1 MKKNVKKLNKKLKAI
16 LCLCLALLFSFSA
29 LLFAG
34 CDKDIGDIGG
44 GSGGGGGESQRTFF
58 ENYVSGIAAVYA
70 NSESGGYSGLLN
82 ENTDEMLKEIVSGLL
97 KNYGSG
103 ANNDKYKYSTYAPFY
118 DSIRMLVTND
128 NGTATANLN
137 DHWNWSFD
145 FATSNNTNQL
155 NHIKPKDNIN
165 PKEQYNDWILRIT
178 GKNPSSKSYEKLD
191 LSTYT
196 FPEYMGDILQI
207 VLYQTMLGY
216 SELYRLEIT
225 FESVSTFTF
234 KNGNKTTT
242 IENGKVYTVKLKNTN
257 TILFQSITYED
268 DGDYATDI
276 VKDYKPKSET
286 AADLKSYPYT
296 YINEYLYG
304 EGGTPSKP
312 TGGLAKEYLE
322 KSRYVG
328 LTKQNADKL
337 IDYILT
343 EIIGTDL
350 VLYDYNTYKNQQV
363 NFRNYVSTIA
373 YLVYS
378 QTYDGSDEDW
388 VYSFP
393 SGNST
398 KITYTFNQRQ
408 REKAQTPANAEDPSS
423 ALLIGERG
431 SFSAKPATYVK
442 YFPGESFFGDPD
454 ATDQFAGKP
463 YAEYQSIVIVPA
475 ISAETTKDGG
485 IKLEA
490 GFVFNFMSRNK
501 NLRII
506 PKVRYC
512 VYNEETGTQFFYEFD
527 ADEINFSGAQSFVNA
542 AGQTCYEDDFD
553 FGVDISKLDPSLV
566 KTQVDSTGYKET
578 TYTVGFFK
586 NKELLDSVVNETRL
600 TEQAGVQDFYKVV
613 ESKNGHGG
621 TTVLNEKHINSSFF
635 EIVFDIVKS
644 ESDPENTDYNFSLV
658 LSNSLLYP
666 GIY

>member
-29 LLFAG
+29 FLFAG

-44 GSGGGGGESQRTFF
+44 GSGGGSGGENQRTFF

-70 NSESGGYSGLLN
+70 NSESGGDSGLAPSQN
-82 ENTDEMLKEIVSGLL
+82 QTNKMLRIISDGLL
-97 KNYGSG
+97 SNYGSG
-103 ANNDKYKYSTYAPFY
+103 ANSDKYKYSTDDPFYDDPFY

-128 NGTATANLN
+128 NGYAKEQTNLPN
-137 DHWNWSFD
+137 RWSWY
-145 FATSNNTNQL
+145 L
-155 NHIKPKDNIN
+155 NPNLQGNKNIT
-165 PKEQYNDWILRIT
+165 PKENETFSVWKDRIT
-178 GKNPSSKSYEKLD
+178 NKSGNERPNDCFNENYN
-191 LSTYT
+191 
-196 FPEYMGDILQI
+196 FDIFTDAFQI
-207 VLYQTMLGY
+207 VLYEIMLGY
-216 SELYRLEIT
+216 EP
-225 FESVSTFTF
+225 
-234 KNGNKTTT
+234 TT
-242 IENGKVYTVKLKNTN
+242 L
-257 TILFQSITYED
+257 SID
-268 DGDYATDI
+268 SGSKI
-276 VKDYKPKSET
+276 S
-286 AADLKSYPYT
+286 LKSNKGLIQEFNTPYYYVTIKSCKNNPSLIGLYLHKEQGNVSSNLTIGDENHTWYLEEYT
-296 YINEYLYG
+296 YDNPYIDEEIGLYK
-304 EGGTPSKP
+304 ESLKQ
-312 TGGLAKEYLE
+312 EYLE

-350 VLYDYNTYKNQQV
+350 VLLDYNQYRNQLV
-363 NFRNYVSTIA
+363 NFRNYVETIA

-388 VYSFP
+388 VYTFP

-398 KITYTFNQRQ
+398 KITYTFNQEQ
-408 REKAQTPANAEDPSS
+408 RGNAKTKG
-423 ALLIGERG
+423 LLNESELG
-431 SFSAKPATYVK
+431 SFMAKPATYVK

-600 TEQAGVQDFYKVV
+600 TDQADVQDFYKVV

-621 TTVLNEKHINSSFF
+621 TTVLNEKHIKSSFF

-644 ESDPENTDYNFSLV
+644 ETDPENTDYNFSLV

>member
-16 LCLCLALLFSFSA
+16 LCLCLAFLFSFSA
-29 LLFAG
+29 FLFAG

-44 GSGGGGGESQRTFF
+44 GSGSGGGENQRTFF

-70 NSESGGYSGLLN
+70 NSESGGDSGLAPSQN
-82 ENTDEMLKEIVSGLL
+82 QTNKMLLDIQYGLL
-97 KNYGSG
+97 ANYGSG
-103 ANNDKYKYSTYAPFY
+103 KDIDTYRYSAKAPFY
-118 DSIRMLVTND
+118 DSIRMLVTAPDGNID
-128 NGTATANLN
+128 YTPAEVNKGR
-137 DHWNWSFD
+137 HWNWNFQ
-145 FATSNNTNQL
+145 SNMLSYNIL
-155 NHIKPKDNIN
+155 NHLMPTNDESYSDWRDRLLTSPDNDEKIN
-165 PKEQYNDWILRIT
+165 
-178 GKNPSSKSYEKLD
+178 SSKYI
-191 LSTYT
+191 
-196 FPEYMGDILQI
+196 FPEYYSDMLQI
-207 VLYQTMLGY
+207 ALYEIMLGY
-216 SELYRLEIT
+216 SPTTLLVKKEDKDNVENQYGDIIRKAQIFQVEINYSSCNEIKKIILYKSILNSNTLIVTEEI
-225 FESVSTFTF
+225 
-234 KNGNKTTT
+234 N
-242 IENGKVYTVKLKNTN
+242 Y
-257 TILFQSITYED
+257 
-268 DGDYATDI
+268 
-276 VKDYKPKSET
+276 KSELENYVT
-286 AADLKSYPYT
+286 LHNYLDQLQQ
-296 YINEYLYG
+296 EYL
-304 EGGTPSKP
+304 S
-312 TGGLAKEYLE
+312 

-343 EIIGTDL
+343 EIIGQDL
-350 VLYDYNTYKNQQV
+350 VLRDYNQYRNELV
-363 NFRNYVSTIA
+363 NFRNYVETIA

-408 REKAQTPANAEDPSS
+408 
-423 ALLIGERG
+423 RG

-527 ADEINFSGAQSFVNA
+527 ADEINFNGAESFVNA

-586 NKELLDSVVNETRL
+586 NKELLDSVVDETRL
-600 TEQAGVQDFYKVV
+600 TEQEGVQNFYKVV

-621 TTVLNEKHINSSFF
+621 TTVLNEKHIKSSFF

-644 ESDPENTDYNFSLV
+644 ETDPENTDYNFSLV

>member
-29 LLFAG
+29 FLFAG

-44 GSGGGGGESQRTFF
+44 GSGGGGGGENQRTFF

-70 NSESGGYSGLLN
+70 NSENGGSSGLES
-82 ENTDEMLKEIVSGLL
+82 ENTDLLITNIKTGLL
-97 KNYGSG
+97 SNYGSG
-103 ANNDKYKYSTYAPFY
+103 ENSKYRYSDDYAPFY

-137 DHWNWSFD
+137 DHWNWTIDPFIQG
-145 FATSNNTNQL
+145 FYLNNIVPDGTL
-155 NHIKPKDNIN
+155 
-165 PKEQYNDWILRIT
+165 
-178 GKNPSSKSYEKLD
+178 SYEEWRSYVGDQDNNL
-191 LSTYT
+191 LYSS
-196 FPEYMGDILQI
+196 FPDYFSNILQI
-207 VLYQTMLGY
+207 ALYETMLGY
-216 SELYRLEIT
+216 EQTTLKVTVNYDCRPPSDSSLAPLSLSGTLYSVEILRSSNTELNELKLYWHWQ
-225 FESVSTFTF
+225 
-234 KNGNKTTT
+234 
-242 IENGKVYTVKLKNTN
+242 ENGGEALDKIKPSKAENANNKLLT
-257 TILFQSITYED
+257 
-268 DGDYATDI
+268 
-276 VKDYKPKSET
+276 
-286 AADLKSYPYT
+286 
-296 YINEYLYG
+296 YLYG
-304 EGGTPSKP
+304 EGGTKDKP

-343 EIIGTDL
+343 EIIGKEL
-350 VLYDYNTYKNQQV
+350 VLFDYNEYKYKKNEPV
-363 NFRNYVSTIA
+363 NFRNYVETIA
-373 YLVYS
+373 YLIYS

-388 VYSFP
+388 VYTFP

-398 KITYTFNQRQ
+398 KITYTFNQEQ
-408 REKAQTPANAEDPSS
+408 RGNAKTKG
-423 ALLIGERG
+423 LLNESELG
-431 SFSAKPATYVK
+431 SFMAKPATYVK

-490 GFVFNFMSRNK
+490 GFVFNFMTQNK

-512 VYNEETGTQFFYEFD
+512 VYNEETGTQFFYEFA

-600 TEQAGVQDFYKVV
+600 TEQEGVQDFYKVV

-621 TTVLNEKHINSSFF
+621 TTVLNEKHIKSSFF

-644 ESDPENTDYNFSLV
+644 ETDPENTDYNFSLV

>member
-29 LLFAG
+29 FLFAG

-44 GSGGGGGESQRTFF
+44 GSGGGENQRTFF

-70 NSESGGYSGLLN
+70 NRESGDYSGLES
-82 ENTDEMLKEIVSGLL
+82 ENTDLLITNIKTGLL
-97 KNYGSG
+97 SNYGSG
-103 ANNDKYKYSTYAPFY
+103 ANSDKYKYSTNAPFY

-128 NGTATANLN
+128 NGYAKEQTNLPN
-137 DHWNWSFD
+137 RWSWY
-145 FATSNNTNQL
+145 L
-155 NHIKPKDNIN
+155 NPNLQGNKNIA
-165 PKEQYNDWILRIT
+165 PKENETFSGWKDRIT
-178 GKNPSSKSYEKLD
+178 NTSGNESVNDCFNENYN
-191 LSTYT
+191 
-196 FPEYMGDILQI
+196 FDIFTDAFQI
-207 VLYQTMLGY
+207 VLYEIMLGY
-216 SELYRLEIT
+216 EP
-225 FESVSTFTF
+225 
-234 KNGNKTTT
+234 TT
-242 IENGKVYTVKLKNTN
+242 L
-257 TILFQSITYED
+257 SID
-268 DGDYATDI
+268 SGSKI
-276 VKDYKPKSET
+276 S
-286 AADLKSYPYT
+286 LKSNKGLIQEFNTPYYYVTIKSCKNNPSLIGLYLHKEQGNVSSNLTIGDENHIWYLEEYT
-296 YINEYLYG
+296 YDNPYIDEEIGLYKESLKQEYL
-304 EGGTPSKP
+304 S
-312 TGGLAKEYLE
+312 

-343 EIIGTDL
+343 EIIGKEL
-350 VLYDYNTYKNQQV
+350 VLLDYNQYRNESV

-378 QTYDGSDEDW
+378 QTYDGSNEDW

-398 KITYTFNQRQ
+398 KITYTFNQEQ
-408 REKAQTPANAEDPSS
+408 RGNAKEKG
-423 ALLIGERG
+423 LLNESELG
-431 SFSAKPATYVK
+431 SFMAKPATYVK

-475 ISAETTKDGG
+475 ISAETRKDGG

-490 GFVFNFMSRNK
+490 GFVFNFMTQNK

-512 VYNEETGTQFFYEFD
+512 VYNEETGTQFFYEFA

-586 NKELLDSVVNETRL
+586 NKELLDSVVDETRL

-621 TTVLNEKHINSSFF
+621 TTVLNEKHIKSSFF

-644 ESDPENTDYNFSLV
+644 ETDPENTDYNFSLV

>member
-29 LLFAG
+29 FLFAG

-44 GSGGGGGESQRTFF
+44 GSGSGGGGENQRTFF

-82 ENTDEMLKEIVSGLL
+82 ENTKDLL
-97 KNYGSG
+97 RTIESALLVNYGSG
-103 ANNDKYKYSTYAPFY
+103 ELIDKYKYSTNAPFY
-118 DSIRMLVTND
+118 DSIRMLVTAPDGNITSRPAEVD
-128 NGTATANLN
+128 KER
-137 DHWNWSFD
+137 HWNWNFQSNMLSYNILNYLMPTND
-145 FATSNNTNQL
+145 ESYSDWVNRLLTS
-155 NHIKPKDNIN
+155 PDNDEKIN
-165 PKEQYNDWILRIT
+165 
-178 GKNPSSKSYEKLD
+178 SSEYI
-191 LSTYT
+191 
-196 FPEYMGDILQI
+196 FPEYYSDMLQI
-207 VLYQTMLGY
+207 ALYEIMLGY
-216 SELYRLEIT
+216 SPTTLLVKKEDKENVENQYGDIIRKAQIFQVEINYSSCNEIKKIILYKSILNSNTLIVTEEI
-225 FESVSTFTF
+225 
-234 KNGNKTTT
+234 N
-242 IENGKVYTVKLKNTN
+242 Y
-257 TILFQSITYED
+257 
-268 DGDYATDI
+268 
-276 VKDYKPKSET
+276 KSELENYVT
-286 AADLKSYPYT
+286 LHNYLDQLKQ
-296 YINEYLYG
+296 EYL
-304 EGGTPSKP
+304 S
-312 TGGLAKEYLE
+312 

-343 EIIGTDL
+343 EIIGKDL
-350 VLYDYNTYKNQQV
+350 VLFDYNEYKYKKNEPV
-363 NFRNYVSTIA
+363 NFRNYVETIA

-378 QTYDGSDEDW
+378 QTYDGSNEDW
-388 VYSFP
+388 VYTFP

-398 KITYTFNQRQ
+398 KITYTFNQEQ
-408 REKAQTPANAEDPSS
+408 RGNAKAKG
-423 ALLIGERG
+423 LLNESELG
-431 SFSAKPATYVK
+431 SFMAKPATYVK

-475 ISAETTKDGG
+475 ISAETKKDGG

-490 GFVFNFMSRNK
+490 GFVFNFMTQNK

-512 VYNEETGTQFFYEFD
+512 VYNEETGTQFFYEFA

-586 NKELLDSVVNETRL
+586 NKELLDSVVDETRL
-600 TEQAGVQDFYKVV
+600 TEQAGVQNFYKVV

-621 TTVLNEKHINSSFF
+621 TTVLNEKHIKSSFF

-644 ESDPENTDYNFSLV
+644 ETDPENTDYNFSLV

-666 GIY
+666 GIYW

>member
-29 LLFAG
+29 FLFAG

-44 GSGGGGGESQRTFF
+44 GSGGGGGGENQRTFF

-82 ENTDEMLKEIVSGLL
+82 ENTKDLL
-97 KNYGSG
+97 RTIESALLVNYGSG
-103 ANNDKYKYSTYAPFY
+103 ELIDKYKYSTNAPFY
-118 DSIRMLVTND
+118 DSIRMLVTAPDGNITSRPAEVD
-128 NGTATANLN
+128 KER
-137 DHWNWSFD
+137 HWNWNFQSNMLSYNILNYLMPTND
-145 FATSNNTNQL
+145 ESYSDWVNRLLTS
-155 NHIKPKDNIN
+155 PDNDEKIN
-165 PKEQYNDWILRIT
+165 
-178 GKNPSSKSYEKLD
+178 SSEYI
-191 LSTYT
+191 
-196 FPEYMGDILQI
+196 FPEYYSDMLQI
-207 VLYQTMLGY
+207 ALYEIMLGY
-216 SELYRLEIT
+216 SPTTLLVKKEDKENVENQYGDIIRKAQIFQVEINYSSCNEIKKIILYKSILNSNTLIVTEEI
-225 FESVSTFTF
+225 
-234 KNGNKTTT
+234 N
-242 IENGKVYTVKLKNTN
+242 Y
-257 TILFQSITYED
+257 
-268 DGDYATDI
+268 
-276 VKDYKPKSET
+276 KSELENYVT
-286 AADLKSYPYT
+286 LHNYLDQLKQ
-296 YINEYLYG
+296 EYL
-304 EGGTPSKP
+304 S
-312 TGGLAKEYLE
+312 

-343 EIIGTDL
+343 EIIGKEL
-350 VLYDYNTYKNQQV
+350 VLYDYNNYKNQLV

-388 VYSFP
+388 VYTFP

-398 KITYTFNQRQ
+398 KITYTFDKEQR
-408 REKAQTPANAEDPSS
+408 KNAKTKG
-423 ALLIGERG
+423 LLNESERG

-475 ISAETTKDGG
+475 ISAETKKDGG

-490 GFVFNFMSRNK
+490 GFVFNFMTQNK

-512 VYNEETGTQFFYEFD
+512 VYNEETGTQFFYEFA

-600 TEQAGVQDFYKVV
+600 TEQEGVQDFYKVV

-621 TTVLNEKHINSSFF
+621 TTVLNEKHIKSSFF

-644 ESDPENTDYNFSLV
+644 ETDPENTDYNFSLV

-666 GIY
+666 GIYW

>member
-29 LLFAG
+29 FLFAG

-44 GSGGGGGESQRTFF
+44 GSGGSGGGENQRTFF
-58 ENYVSGIAAVYA
+58 ENFVSGIAAVYA
-70 NSESGGYSGLLN
+70 NSESGGDSGLES
-82 ENTDEMLKEIVSGLL
+82 ENTDLLITSIKDGLL
-97 KNYGSG
+97 SNYGSG
-103 ANNDKYKYSTYAPFY
+103 KGIDTYRYSPKAPFY
-118 DSIRMLVTND
+118 DSIRMLVTAP
-128 NGTATANLN
+128 NGDINSIAKVDDAR
-137 DHWNWSFD
+137 WNWFLD
-145 FATSNNTNQL
+145 PNMTGNKGLT
-155 NHIKPKDNIN
+155 PKDNETFIN
-165 PKEQYNDWILRIT
+165 WQKRMQNDPEGSYDDDEFID
-178 GKNPSSKSYEKLD
+178 SSKYNFEQFKNIFQIILYE
-191 LSTYT
+191 
-196 FPEYMGDILQI
+196 I
-207 VLYQTMLGY
+207 MLGY
-216 SELYRLEIT
+216 NETKIEVVAGNQLTGYDRGVKLTCKADYYYAKIVSCEKDQSLVGYYLFNFQKSGEASAE
-225 FESVSTFTF
+225 FNGVKYSVSFPEINQSEPDP
-234 KNGNKTTT
+234 K
-242 IENGKVYTVKLKNTN
+242 IQDYQASLK
-257 TILFQSITYED
+257 Q
-268 DGDYATDI
+268 
-276 VKDYKPKSET
+276 
-286 AADLKSYPYT
+286 
-296 YINEYLYG
+296 EYL
-304 EGGTPSKP
+304 S
-312 TGGLAKEYLE
+312 

-343 EIIGTDL
+343 EIIGKKL
-350 VLYDYNTYKNQQV
+350 VLDDYNNYKNQQV
-363 NFRNYVSTIA
+363 NFRNYVETIA

-378 QTYDGSDEDW
+378 QTYDGSKEDW
-388 VYSFP
+388 VYDFP

-408 REKAQTPANAEDPSS
+408 RGNAKTKG
-423 ALLIGERG
+423 LLNESELG
-431 SFSAKPATYVK
+431 SFMAKPATYVK

-475 ISAETTKDGG
+475 ISAETRKDGG

-490 GFVFNFMSRNK
+490 GFVFNFMTQNK

-512 VYNEETGTQFFYEFD
+512 VYNEETGTQFFYEFA

>member
-29 LLFAG
+29 FLFAG

-44 GSGGGGGESQRTFF
+44 GSGGGGGGENQKTFF

-70 NSESGGYSGLLN
+70 NRESGDYSGLES
-82 ENTDEMLKEIVSGLL
+82 ENTDLLITNIKTGLL
-97 KNYGSG
+97 ANYGSG
-103 ANNDKYKYSTYAPFY
+103 ELSDKYKYSTNAPSDPNDPFPFY
-118 DSIRMLVTND
+118 DSIRMLVTAP
-128 NGTATANLN
+128 NGDITSIAKVDDAR
-137 DHWNWSFD
+137 WNWFLD
-145 FATSNNTNQL
+145 PNMTGNKGLT
-155 NHIKPKDNIN
+155 PKDNETFIN
-165 PKEQYNDWILRIT
+165 WQKRMQNDPEGSYNDDEFID
-178 GKNPSSKSYEKLD
+178 SSKYNFEQFKNIFQIILYE
-191 LSTYT
+191 
-196 FPEYMGDILQI
+196 I
-207 VLYQTMLGY
+207 MLGY
-216 SELYRLEIT
+216 NETKIEVVAGNQLTGSDRGVTLTCEADYYYAKIVSCEKDQSLVGCYLFNFQKRGNVSAE
-225 FESVSTFTF
+225 FNGVKYSVSFPEINQSEPDP
-234 KNGNKTTT
+234 KIQDYQNS
-242 IENGKVYTVKLKNTN
+242 LK
-257 TILFQSITYED
+257 Q
-268 DGDYATDI
+268 
-276 VKDYKPKSET
+276 
-286 AADLKSYPYT
+286 
-296 YINEYLYG
+296 EYL
-304 EGGTPSKP
+304 S
-312 TGGLAKEYLE
+312 

-343 EIIGTDL
+343 EIIGKEL
-350 VLYDYNTYKNQQV
+350 VLLDYNQYRNQLV

-388 VYSFP
+388 VYTFP

-398 KITYTFNQRQ
+398 KITYTFNQEQ
-408 REKAQTPANAEDPSS
+408 RGNAKTTG
-423 ALLIGERG
+423 LLNESERG

-475 ISAETTKDGG
+475 ISAETRKDGG

-490 GFVFNFMSRNK
+490 GFVFNFMTQNK

-512 VYNEETGTQFFYEFD
+512 VYNEETGTQFFYEFA

-586 NKELLDSVVNETRL
+586 NKELLDSVVDETRL

-644 ESDPENTDYNFSLV
+644 ETDPENTDYNFSLV

>member
-29 LLFAG
+29 FLFAG

-44 GSGGGGGESQRTFF
+44 GSGGGGSGGENQRTFF

-70 NSESGGYSGLLN
+70 NSASGGYSGIQASQDKTNDILINL
-82 ENTDEMLKEIVSGLL
+82 TVGLL

-103 ANNDKYKYSTYAPFY
+103 ANSDKYKYSTNAPFY
-118 DSIRMLVTND
+118 DSIRMLVTAE
-128 NGTATANLN
+128 NGNIKGKALGSKNN
-137 DHWNWSFD
+137 NHWNWSID
-145 FATSNNTNQL
+145 PYDDDSHL
-155 NHIKPKDNIN
+155 ND
-165 PKEQYNDWILRIT
+165 ILPNGT
-178 GKNPSSKSYEKLD
+178 LSYEEWRNYVSDPDNNL
-191 LSTYT
+191 LYSS
-196 FPEYMGDILQI
+196 FPDYFSNILQI
-207 VLYQTMLGY
+207 ALYETMLGY
-216 SELYRLEIT
+216 EQTTLKVTVDYDCRPPSYSPLA
-225 FESVSTFTF
+225 SVSLRGTLYSVEILRSSNTELNEL
-234 KNGNKTTT
+234 KLYWHWQSNTTNSYDA
-242 IENGKVYTVKLKNTN
+242 IIG
-257 TILFQSITYED
+257 D
-268 DGDYATDI
+268 D
-276 VKDYKPKSET
+276 ET
-286 AADLKSYPYT
+286 AANNKLLT
-296 YINEYLYG
+296 YLYG
-304 EGGTPSKP
+304 EGGTKDKP

-343 EIIGTDL
+343 EIIGKEL
-350 VLYDYNTYKNQQV
+350 VLDDYNNYKNEPV
-363 NFRNYVSTIA
+363 NFRNYVETIA

-378 QTYDGSDEDW
+378 QTYDGSNEDW

-398 KITYTFNQRQ
+398 KITYTFDKEQRK
-408 REKAQTPANAEDPSS
+408 KAQTLADAEDPSS

-475 ISAETTKDGG
+475 ISAETRKDGG

-490 GFVFNFMSRNK
+490 GFVFNFMTQNK

-512 VYNEETGTQFFYEFD
+512 VYNEETGTQFFYEFA

-644 ESDPENTDYNFSLV
+644 ETDPENTDYNFSLV

>member
-16 LCLCLALLFSFSA
+16 LCLCLALLFSLSA
-29 LLFAG
+29 FLFAG
-34 CDKDIGDIGG
+34 CDKDLDDIGG
-44 GSGGGGGESQRTFF
+44 GSGGGENQRTFF

-70 NSESGGYSGLLN
+70 NSESGSYSGIQASQDK
-82 ENTDEMLKEIVSGLL
+82 TSDMLGKIKDGLMF
-97 KNYGSG
+97 NYGSG
-103 ANNDKYKYSTYAPFY
+103 NDDIYRYSTNAPFY
-118 DSIRMLVTND
+118 DSIRMLVIND

-137 DHWNWSFD
+137 NHWNWSLD

-155 NHIKPKDNIN
+155 NHIKPKDD
-165 PKEQYNDWILRIT
+165 PKEEYDAWKLRIT
-178 GKNPSSKSYEKLD
+178 GQSSPSKVYEKLN
-191 LSTYT
+191 LETYI
-196 FPEYMGDILQI
+196 FPEYMSDILQI

-216 SELYRLEIT
+216 SELYKLEIT

-276 VKDYKPKSET
+276 VKDYKPKSES

-296 YINEYLYG
+296 NIRKYLYG
-304 EGGTPSKP
+304 EGGTATNP

-328 LTKQNADKL
+328 LTKQNADKF

-343 EIIGTDL
+343 EIIGKDL
-350 VLYDYNTYKNQQV
+350 VLYDYNNYKDQPV
-363 NFRNYVSTIA
+363 NFRDYVSTIA

-378 QTYDGSDEDW
+378 QTYDGSGDNW
-388 VYSFP
+388 VYDFP
-393 SGNST
+393 SGNATRIS
-398 KITYTFNQRQ
+398 YTFNESQRA
-408 REKAQTPANAEDPSS
+408 KAKLST
-423 ALLIGERG
+423 LLKESELG
-431 SFSAKPATYVK
+431 SFTAKPATYVK

-463 YAEYQSIVIVPA
+463 YAEYQSIVIIPA
-475 ISAETTKDGG
+475 VSAETTSDGG

-490 GFVFNFMSRNK
+490 GFVFNFMSQNK
-501 NLRII
+501 NLRIN
-506 PKVRYC
+506 PKIRYC
-512 VYNEETGTQFFYEFD
+512 VYDEETNSQFFYEFD
-527 ADEINFSGAQSFVNA
+527 ADEINFKDAESFVNA
-542 AGQTCYEDDFD
+542 AGQTCYENDFD

-566 KTQVDSTGYKET
+566 KTRVDSTGYKES

-586 NKELLDSVVNETRL
+586 NKELLDSVVDETRL
-600 TEQAGVQDFYKVV
+600 TQNTNVQNLYKVV

-621 TTVLNEKHINSSFF
+621 TTVLNEKHIKSSFF

-644 ESDPENTDYNFSLV
+644 ETDPEGTDYNFSLV

>member
-29 LLFAG
+29 FLFAG

-44 GSGGGGGESQRTFF
+44 GSGSGGSGGGENQRTFF
-58 ENYVSGIAAVYA
+58 ENFVSGIAAVYA
-70 NSESGGYSGLLN
+70 NSESGGNSGLES
-82 ENTDEMLKEIVSGLL
+82 ENTKLLLTNIETGLL
-97 KNYGSG
+97 SNYGSG
-103 ANNDKYKYSTYAPFY
+103 ENSKYRYSDDYAPFY

-137 DHWNWSFD
+137 DHWNWTIDPFIQG
-145 FATSNNTNQL
+145 FYLNNIVPDGTL
-155 NHIKPKDNIN
+155 
-165 PKEQYNDWILRIT
+165 
-178 GKNPSSKSYEKLD
+178 SYEEWRSYVGDQDNNL
-191 LSTYT
+191 LYSS
-196 FPEYMGDILQI
+196 FPDYFSNILQI
-207 VLYQTMLGY
+207 ALYETMLGY
-216 SELYRLEIT
+216 EQTTLKVTVNYDCRPPSDSSLAPLSLSGTLYSVEILRSSNTELNELKLYWHWQ
-225 FESVSTFTF
+225 
-234 KNGNKTTT
+234 
-242 IENGKVYTVKLKNTN
+242 ENGGEALDKIKPSKAENANNKLLT
-257 TILFQSITYED
+257 
-268 DGDYATDI
+268 
-276 VKDYKPKSET
+276 
-286 AADLKSYPYT
+286 
-296 YINEYLYG
+296 YLYG
-304 EGGTPSKP
+304 EGGTQSDP

-343 EIIGTDL
+343 EIIGKEL
-350 VLYDYNTYKNQQV
+350 VLYDYNQYRNELV

-378 QTYDGSDEDW
+378 QTYDGSKEDW
-388 VYSFP
+388 VYTFP

-398 KITYTFNQRQ
+398 KITYTFDQEQRG
-408 REKAQTPANAEDPSS
+408 NAKTKG
-423 ALLIGERG
+423 LLNESELG
-431 SFSAKPATYVK
+431 SFMAKPATYVK

-490 GFVFNFMSRNK
+490 GFVFNFMTQNK

-512 VYNEETGTQFFYEFD
+512 VYNEETGTQFFYEFA

-566 KTQVDSTGYKET
+566 KTQVDLTGYKET

-586 NKELLDSVVNETRL
+586 NKELLDSVVDETRL

-621 TTVLNEKHINSSFF
+621 TTVLNEKHIKSSFF

-644 ESDPENTDYNFSLV
+644 ETDPENTDYNFSLI
-658 LSNSLLYP
+658 LSNSLFYP

>member
-29 LLFAG
+29 FLFAG

-44 GSGGGGGESQRTFF
+44 GSGGSGGGENQRTFF
-58 ENYVSGIAAVYA
+58 ENFVSGIAAVYA
-70 NSESGGYSGLLN
+70 NSESGGDSGLES
-82 ENTDEMLKEIVSGLL
+82 ENTDLLITSIKDGLL
-97 KNYGSG
+97 SNYGSG
-103 ANNDKYKYSTYAPFY
+103 KGIDTYRYSPKAPFY
-118 DSIRMLVTND
+118 DSIRMLVTAP
-128 NGTATANLN
+128 NGDINSIAKVDDAR
-137 DHWNWSFD
+137 WNWFLD
-145 FATSNNTNQL
+145 PNMTGNKGLT
-155 NHIKPKDNIN
+155 PKDNETFIN
-165 PKEQYNDWILRIT
+165 WQKRMQNDPEGSYDDDEFID
-178 GKNPSSKSYEKLD
+178 SSKYNFEQFKNIFQIILYE
-191 LSTYT
+191 
-196 FPEYMGDILQI
+196 I
-207 VLYQTMLGY
+207 MLGY
-216 SELYRLEIT
+216 NETKIEVVAGNQLTGYDRGVKLTCKADYYYAKIVSCEKDQSLVGYYLFNFQKSGEASAE
-225 FESVSTFTF
+225 FNGVKYSVSFPEINQSEPDP
-234 KNGNKTTT
+234 K
-242 IENGKVYTVKLKNTN
+242 IQDYQASLK
-257 TILFQSITYED
+257 Q
-268 DGDYATDI
+268 
-276 VKDYKPKSET
+276 
-286 AADLKSYPYT
+286 
-296 YINEYLYG
+296 EYL
-304 EGGTPSKP
+304 S
-312 TGGLAKEYLE
+312 

-343 EIIGTDL
+343 EIIGKEL
-350 VLYDYNTYKNQQV
+350 VLYDYNQYRQYRNEPV
-363 NFRNYVSTIA
+363 NFRNYVETIA

-378 QTYDGSDEDW
+378 QTYDGNDEDW

-398 KITYTFNQRQ
+398 KITYTFDQEQRG
-408 REKAQTPANAEDPSS
+408 NAKTKG
-423 ALLIGERG
+423 LLNESELG
-431 SFSAKPATYVK
+431 SFMAKPATYVK

-475 ISAETTKDGG
+475 ISAETKKDGG

-490 GFVFNFMSRNK
+490 GFVFNFMTQNK

-512 VYNEETGTQFFYEFD
+512 VYNEETGTQFFYEFA

-586 NKELLDSVVNETRL
+586 NKELLDSVVDETRL
-600 TEQAGVQDFYKVV
+600 TEQEGVQNFYKVV

-621 TTVLNEKHINSSFF
+621 TTVLNEKHIKSSFF

-644 ESDPENTDYNFSLV
+644 ETDPENTDYNFSLV
-658 LSNSLLYP
+658 LSNSLFYP

>member
-29 LLFAG
+29 FLFAG

-44 GSGGGGGESQRTFF
+44 GSSGGGENQRTFF

-70 NSESGGYSGLLN
+70 NSESGGDSGLGS
-82 ENTDEMLKEIVSGLL
+82 ENTKLLLTNIEEGLIL
-97 KNYGSG
+97 NYGSG
-103 ANNDKYKYSTYAPFY
+103 ANSDKYKYSDEAPFY

-128 NGTATANLN
+128 NGYAKEQTNLPN
-137 DHWNWSFD
+137 RWSWY
-145 FATSNNTNQL
+145 L
-155 NHIKPKDNIN
+155 NPNLQGNKNIT
-165 PKEQYNDWILRIT
+165 PKENETFSGWKDRIT
-178 GKNPSSKSYEKLD
+178 NKSGNERPNDCFNENYN
-191 LSTYT
+191 
-196 FPEYMGDILQI
+196 FDIFTDAFQI
-207 VLYQTMLGY
+207 VLYEIMLGY
-216 SELYRLEIT
+216 EP
-225 FESVSTFTF
+225 
-234 KNGNKTTT
+234 TT
-242 IENGKVYTVKLKNTN
+242 L
-257 TILFQSITYED
+257 SID
-268 DGDYATDI
+268 SGSKI
-276 VKDYKPKSET
+276 S
-286 AADLKSYPYT
+286 LKSNKGLIQEFNTPYYYVTIKSCKNNPSLIGLYLHKEQGNVSSNLTIGDENHIWYLEEYT
-296 YINEYLYG
+296 YDNPYIDEEIGLYKESLKQEYL
-304 EGGTPSKP
+304 S
-312 TGGLAKEYLE
+312 

-343 EIIGTDL
+343 EIIGKKL
-350 VLYDYNTYKNQQV
+350 VLDDYNNYKNQQV
-363 NFRNYVSTIA
+363 NFRNYVETIA

-378 QTYDGSDEDW
+378 QTYDGSKEDW

-408 REKAQTPANAEDPSS
+408 RENAKTTG
-423 ALLIGERG
+423 LLNESELG
-431 SFSAKPATYVK
+431 SFMAKPATYVK

-454 ATDQFAGKP
+454 ATNQFAGKP

-475 ISAETTKDGG
+475 ISAETRKDGG

-490 GFVFNFMSRNK
+490 GFVFNFMTQNK

-512 VYNEETGTQFFYEFD
+512 VYNEETGTQFFYEFA

-566 KTQVDSTGYKET
+566 KTQVDLTGYKET

-586 NKELLDSVVNETRL
+586 NKELLDSVVDETRL

-644 ESDPENTDYNFSLV
+644 ETDPENTDYNFSLV

>member
-29 LLFAG
+29 FLFAG

-44 GSGGGGGESQRTFF
+44 GSGGGGENQRTFF

-70 NSESGGYSGLLN
+70 NSESGGDSGLES
-82 ENTDEMLKEIVSGLL
+82 ENTDLLITSIKDGLL
-97 KNYGSG
+97 SNYGSG
-103 ANNDKYKYSTYAPFY
+103 KGIDTYRYSPKAPFY
-118 DSIRMLVTND
+118 DSIRMLVTAP
-128 NGTATANLN
+128 NGDINSIAKVDDAR
-137 DHWNWSFD
+137 WNWFLD
-145 FATSNNTNQL
+145 PNMTGNKGLT
-155 NHIKPKDNIN
+155 PKDNETFIN
-165 PKEQYNDWILRIT
+165 WQKRMQNDPEGSYDDDEFID
-178 GKNPSSKSYEKLD
+178 SSKYNFEQFKNIFQIILYE
-191 LSTYT
+191 
-196 FPEYMGDILQI
+196 I
-207 VLYQTMLGY
+207 MLGY
-216 SELYRLEIT
+216 NETKIEVVAGNQLTGYDRGVKLTCKADYYYAKIVSCEKDQSLVGYYLFNFQKSGEASAE
-225 FESVSTFTF
+225 FNGVKYSVSFPEI
-234 KNGNKTTT
+234 N
-242 IENGKVYTVKLKNTN
+242 
-257 TILFQSITYED
+257 QSEPDPKIQ
-268 DGDYATDI
+268 DYQA
-276 VKDYKPKSET
+276 S
-286 AADLKSYPYT
+286 LQQ
-296 YINEYLYG
+296 EYL
-304 EGGTPSKP
+304 S
-312 TGGLAKEYLE
+312 

-343 EIIGTDL
+343 EIIGKEL
-350 VLYDYNTYKNQQV
+350 VLYDYNQYRNELV
-363 NFRNYVSTIA
+363 NFRNYVETIA

-388 VYSFP
+388 VYTFP

-398 KITYTFNQRQ
+398 KITYTFNQEQ
-408 REKAQTPANAEDPSS
+408 RGNAKTKG
-423 ALLIGERG
+423 LLNESELG
-431 SFSAKPATYVK
+431 SFMAKPATYVK

-475 ISAETTKDGG
+475 ISAETKKDGG

-490 GFVFNFMSRNK
+490 GFVFNFMTQNK

-512 VYNEETGTQFFYEFD
+512 VYNEETGTQFFYEFA

-586 NKELLDSVVNETRL
+586 NKELLDSVVDETRL
-600 TEQAGVQDFYKVV
+600 TEQADVQDFYKVV

-644 ESDPENTDYNFSLV
+644 ETDPENTDYNFSLV

>member
-1 MKKNVKKLNKKLKAI
+1 
-16 LCLCLALLFSFSA
+16 
-29 LLFAG
+29 
-34 CDKDIGDIGG
+34 
-44 GSGGGGGESQRTFF
+44 
-58 ENYVSGIAAVYA
+58 
-70 NSESGGYSGLLN
+70 
-82 ENTDEMLKEIVSGLL
+82 
-97 KNYGSG
+97 
-103 ANNDKYKYSTYAPFY
+103 
-118 DSIRMLVTND
+118 
-128 NGTATANLN
+128 
-137 DHWNWSFD
+137 
-145 FATSNNTNQL
+145 
-155 NHIKPKDNIN
+155 
-165 PKEQYNDWILRIT
+165 
-178 GKNPSSKSYEKLD
+178 
-191 LSTYT
+191 
-196 FPEYMGDILQI
+196 
-207 VLYQTMLGY
+207 MLGY
-216 SELYRLEIT
+216 EQTTLKVTVDYDCRPPAYSPLA
-225 FESVSTFTF
+225 SVSLRGTLYSVEILRSSNTELNEL
-234 KNGNKTTT
+234 KLYWHWQSNTTNSYDAITGDDETEANNKLLT
-242 IENGKVYTVKLKNTN
+242 
-257 TILFQSITYED
+257 
-268 DGDYATDI
+268 
-276 VKDYKPKSET
+276 
-286 AADLKSYPYT
+286 
-296 YINEYLYG
+296 YLYG
-304 EGGTPSKP
+304 ESRTATNP

-350 VLYDYNTYKNQQV
+350 VLLDYNQYRNQLV

-388 VYSFP
+388 VYTFP

-398 KITYTFNQRQ
+398 KITYTFNQEQ
-408 REKAQTPANAEDPSS
+408 RGNAKTKG
-423 ALLIGERG
+423 LLNESELG
-431 SFSAKPATYVK
+431 SFMAKPATYVK

-454 ATDQFAGKP
+454 ATNQFAGKP

-475 ISAETTKDGG
+475 ISAETKKDGG

-490 GFVFNFMSRNK
+490 GFVFNFMSQNK

-512 VYNEETGTQFFYEFD
+512 VYNEETGTQFFYEFA

-586 NKELLDSVVNETRL
+586 NKELLDSVVDETRL
-600 TEQAGVQDFYKVV
+600 TEQEGVQNFYKVV

-621 TTVLNEKHINSSFF
+621 TTVLNEKHIKSSFF

-644 ESDPENTDYNFSLV
+644 ETDPENTDYNFSLV

>member
-29 LLFAG
+29 FLFAG

-44 GSGGGGGESQRTFF
+44 GSSGGGGENQRTFF

-103 ANNDKYKYSTYAPFY
+103 ANSDKYKYSTNAPFY
-118 DSIRMLVTND
+118 DSIRMLVTAP
-128 NGTATANLN
+128 NGNITSKPVKV
-137 DHWNWSFD
+137 DKERHWNWNFQSNMLSYNILNYLMPTND
-145 FATSNNTNQL
+145 ESYSDWVNRLLTSPDNDEKINSL
-155 NHIKPKDNIN
+155 NYIFP
-165 PKEQYNDWILRIT
+165 QYYSD
-178 GKNPSSKSYEKLD
+178 
-191 LSTYT
+191 
-196 FPEYMGDILQI
+196 MLQI
-207 VLYQTMLGY
+207 ALYEIMLGY
-216 SELYRLEIT
+216 SPTTLLVKKEDKDNVENQYGDIIRKAQIFQVEINYSSCNEIKKIILYKSILNSNTLIVTEEI
-225 FESVSTFTF
+225 
-234 KNGNKTTT
+234 N
-242 IENGKVYTVKLKNTN
+242 
-257 TILFQSITYED
+257 
-268 DGDYATDI
+268 
-276 VKDYKPKSET
+276 YKPELENYVT
-286 AADLKSYPYT
+286 LHNYLDQLQQ
-296 YINEYLYG
+296 EYL
-304 EGGTPSKP
+304 S
-312 TGGLAKEYLE
+312 

-343 EIIGTDL
+343 EIIGKEL
-350 VLYDYNTYKNQQV
+350 VLYDYNQYRNELV
-363 NFRNYVSTIA
+363 NFRNYVETIA

-388 VYSFP
+388 VYTFP

-398 KITYTFNQRQ
+398 KITYTFNQEQ
-408 REKAQTPANAEDPSS
+408 RGNAKTKG
-423 ALLIGERG
+423 LLNESELG
-431 SFSAKPATYVK
+431 SFMAKPATYVK

-475 ISAETTKDGG
+475 ISAETKKDGG

-490 GFVFNFMSRNK
+490 GFVFNFMTQNK

-512 VYNEETGTQFFYEFD
+512 VYNEETGTQFFYEFA

>member
-29 LLFAG
+29 FLFAG
-34 CDKDIGDIGG
+34 CDKDIGNIGGGSGSGG
-44 GSGGGGGESQRTFF
+44 GSGGGENQRTFF

-70 NSESGGYSGLLN
+70 NSESGGDSGLAPSQN
-82 ENTDEMLKEIVSGLL
+82 QTNKMLRIISNGLL
-97 KNYGSG
+97 SNYGSG
-103 ANNDKYKYSTYAPFY
+103 KDIDTYRYSAKAPFY

-128 NGTATANLN
+128 NGYAKEQPNLPN
-137 DHWNWSFD
+137 RWSW
-145 FATSNNTNQL
+145 SLNPNLQNN
-155 NHIKPKDNIN
+155 KNIT
-165 PKEQYNDWILRIT
+165 PKENEEFSAWINRIT
-178 GKNPSSKSYEKLD
+178 NKSGNESPDDFFYKNYN
-191 LSTYT
+191 
-196 FPEYMGDILQI
+196 FDIFTDAFQI
-207 VLYQTMLGY
+207 VLYEIMLGY
-216 SELYRLEIT
+216 EPTTLKVTVDYDCRPPSDSKFALVSASGTLYSVEILRSSNTELN
-225 FESVSTFTF
+225 ESKLYWHWQENSGEALD
-234 KNGNKTTT
+234 KIKPDNADKANK
-242 IENGKVYTVKLKNTN
+242 KLRT
-257 TILFQSITYED
+257 
-268 DGDYATDI
+268 
-276 VKDYKPKSET
+276 
-286 AADLKSYPYT
+286 
-296 YINEYLYG
+296 YLYG
-304 EGGTPSKP
+304 EGGEPGNP

-343 EIIGTDL
+343 EIIGTNL
-350 VLYDYNTYKNQQV
+350 VLHDYNTYKNKEV

-373 YLVYS
+373 YLIYS
-378 QTYDGSDEDW
+378 QTYDGSNEDW
-388 VYSFP
+388 VYNFP
-393 SGNST
+393 SGNEV
-398 KITYTFNQRQ
+398 KISYTFNQDQ
-408 REKAQTPANAEDPSS
+408 RKNAKDNG
-423 ALLIGERG
+423 LLNKIDERG
-431 SFSAKPATYVK
+431 SFMSKPATYVK

-454 ATDQFAGKP
+454 ATNQFAGKP

-490 GFVFNFMSRNK
+490 GFVFNFMTQNK

-512 VYNEETGTQFFYEFD
+512 VYNEETGTQFFYEFA

-586 NKELLDSVVNETRL
+586 NKELLDSVVDETRL
-600 TEQAGVQDFYKVV
+600 TEQAGVQNFYKVV

-621 TTVLNEKHINSSFF
+621 TTVLNEKHIKSSFF

-644 ESDPENTDYNFSLV
+644 ETDPENTDYNFSLV

>member
-16 LCLCLALLFSFSA
+16 LCFCLALLFSFSA
-29 LLFAG
+29 FLFAG

-44 GSGGGGGESQRTFF
+44 GGSGGGSGGGENQRTFF

-70 NSESGGYSGLLN
+70 NSEGGGDSGLAPSQN
-82 ENTDEMLKEIVSGLL
+82 QTNKMLLDIQYGLL
-97 KNYGSG
+97 ANYGSG
-103 ANNDKYKYSTYAPFY
+103 KDIDTYRYSTNAPFY

-137 DHWNWSFD
+137 NHWNWSFD

-165 PKEQYNDWILRIT
+165 PKEQYNDWKLRIT
-178 GKNPSSKSYEKLD
+178 GQNPSSKSYEKLD

-216 SELYRLEIT
+216 SELYKLEIT
-225 FESVSTFTF
+225 FELVSTFTF

-296 YINEYLYG
+296 YIKKYLYG
-304 EGGTPSKP
+304 EGGTQSNP
-312 TGGLAKEYLE
+312 TGGLAKEYLS

-343 EIIGTDL
+343 EIIGKEL
-350 VLYDYNTYKNQQV
+350 VLYDYNNYKNQLV
-363 NFRNYVSTIA
+363 NFRNYVETIA

-388 VYSFP
+388 VYDFP

-408 REKAQTPANAEDPSS
+408 RENAKTKG
-423 ALLIGERG
+423 LLNESERG

-475 ISAETTKDGG
+475 ISAETRKDGG

-490 GFVFNFMSRNK
+490 GFVFNFMSQNK

-512 VYNEETGTQFFYEFD
+512 VYNEETGTQFFYEFA

-586 NKELLDSVVNETRL
+586 NKELLDSVVDETRL
-600 TEQAGVQDFYKVV
+600 TEQEGVQNFYKVV

-621 TTVLNEKHINSSFF
+621 TTVLNEKHIKSSFF

-644 ESDPENTDYNFSLV
+644 ETDPENTDYNFSLV

>member
-29 LLFAG
+29 FLFAG

-44 GSGGGGGESQRTFF
+44 GSGSGGSGGGENQRTFF
-58 ENYVSGIAAVYA
+58 ENFVSGIAAVYA
-70 NSESGGYSGLLN
+70 NSESGGNSGLES
-82 ENTDEMLKEIVSGLL
+82 ENTKLLLTNIETGLL
-97 KNYGSG
+97 SNYGSG
-103 ANNDKYKYSTYAPFY
+103 ENSKYRYSDDYAPFY

-137 DHWNWSFD
+137 DHWNWTIDPFIQG
-145 FATSNNTNQL
+145 FYLNNIVPDGTL
-155 NHIKPKDNIN
+155 
-165 PKEQYNDWILRIT
+165 
-178 GKNPSSKSYEKLD
+178 SYEEWRSYVGDQDNNL
-191 LSTYT
+191 LYSS
-196 FPEYMGDILQI
+196 FPDYFSNILQI
-207 VLYQTMLGY
+207 ALYETMLGY
-216 SELYRLEIT
+216 EQTTLKVTVNYDCRPPSDSSLAPLSLSGTLYSVEILRSSNTELNELKLYWHWQ
-225 FESVSTFTF
+225 
-234 KNGNKTTT
+234 
-242 IENGKVYTVKLKNTN
+242 ENGGEALDKIKPSKAENANNKLLT
-257 TILFQSITYED
+257 
-268 DGDYATDI
+268 
-276 VKDYKPKSET
+276 
-286 AADLKSYPYT
+286 
-296 YINEYLYG
+296 YLYG
-304 EGGTPSKP
+304 EGGTQSDP
-312 TGGLAKEYLE
+312 TGGLAKEYLS

-343 EIIGTDL
+343 EIIGKEL
-350 VLYDYNTYKNQQV
+350 VLHDYNNYKNQQV

-398 KITYTFNQRQ
+398 KITYTFDQEQRG
-408 REKAQTPANAEDPSS
+408 NAKTKG
-423 ALLIGERG
+423 LLNESELG
-431 SFSAKPATYVK
+431 SFMAKPATYVK

-475 ISAETTKDGG
+475 ISAETKKDGG

-490 GFVFNFMSRNK
+490 GFVFNFMTQNK

-512 VYNEETGTQFFYEFD
+512 VYNEETGTQFFYEFA

-621 TTVLNEKHINSSFF
+621 TTVLNEKHIKSSFF

-644 ESDPENTDYNFSLV
+644 ETDPENTDYNFSLV

>member
-1 MKKNVKKLNKKLKAI
+1 MKRNVKKLNKKLKAI

-29 LLFAG
+29 FLFAG

-44 GSGGGGGESQRTFF
+44 GGGSGGGSGGGENQRTFF

-70 NSESGGYSGLLN
+70 NSEGGGYSGLES
-82 ENTDEMLKEIVSGLL
+82 ENTDLLITSIEDGLL
-97 KNYGSG
+97 SNYGSG
-103 ANNDKYKYSTYAPFY
+103 KNIDTYRYPTKAPFY

-128 NGTATANLN
+128 NGYAKEQTNLPN
-137 DHWNWSFD
+137 RWSWY
-145 FATSNNTNQL
+145 L
-155 NHIKPKDNIN
+155 NPNLQGNKNIT
-165 PKEQYNDWILRIT
+165 PKENETFSVWKDRIT
-178 GKNPSSKSYEKLD
+178 NKSGNERPNDCFNENYN
-191 LSTYT
+191 
-196 FPEYMGDILQI
+196 FDIFTDAFQI
-207 VLYQTMLGY
+207 VLYEIMLGY
-216 SELYRLEIT
+216 EP
-225 FESVSTFTF
+225 
-234 KNGNKTTT
+234 TT
-242 IENGKVYTVKLKNTN
+242 L
-257 TILFQSITYED
+257 SID
-268 DGDYATDI
+268 SGSKI
-276 VKDYKPKSET
+276 S
-286 AADLKSYPYT
+286 LKSNKGLIQEFNTPYYYVTIKSCKNNPSLIGLYLHKEQGNVSSNLTIGDENHIWYLEEYT
-296 YINEYLYG
+296 YDNPYIDEEIGLYKESLKQEYL
-304 EGGTPSKP
+304 S
-312 TGGLAKEYLE
+312 

-343 EIIGTDL
+343 EIIGKEL
-350 VLYDYNTYKNQQV
+350 VLYDYNQYRNELV
-363 NFRNYVSTIA
+363 NFRNYVETIA

-388 VYSFP
+388 VYTFP

-398 KITYTFNQRQ
+398 KITYTFNQEQ
-408 REKAQTPANAEDPSS
+408 RGNAKTKG
-423 ALLIGERG
+423 LLNESELG
-431 SFSAKPATYVK
+431 SFMAKPATYVK

-475 ISAETTKDGG
+475 ISAETRKDGG

-490 GFVFNFMSRNK
+490 GFVFNFMTQNK

-512 VYNEETGTQFFYEFD
+512 VYNEETGTQFFYEFA

-586 NKELLDSVVNETRL
+586 NKELLDSVVDETRL
-600 TEQAGVQDFYKVV
+600 TEQEGVQNFYKVA

-621 TTVLNEKHINSSFF
+621 TTVLNEKHIKSSFF

>member
-1 MKKNVKKLNKKLKAI
+1 MKKNVMKLNKNLKAI

-29 LLFAG
+29 VFFAG
-34 CDKDIGDIGG
+34 CDKNKGNTGG
-44 GSGGGGGESQRTFF
+44 GSDGSGGGEIQRTFF
-58 ENYVSGIAAVYA
+58 ENYVSGFAAVYT
-70 NSESGGYSGLLN
+70 NSENGDYSGIQASQDK
-82 ENTDEMLKEIVSGLL
+82 TSDMLGKIKDGLIF
-97 KNYGSG
+97 NYGSG
-103 ANNDKYKYSTYAPFY
+103 ANSDKYKYSNNAPFY

-137 DHWNWSFD
+137 NHWNWSFD

-178 GKNPSSKSYEKLD
+178 GQNSSSIGYEKLN
-191 LSTYT
+191 LGTYI
-196 FPEYMGDILQI
+196 FPEYMSDILQI

-225 FESVSTFTF
+225 VESVSTFTF

-242 IENGKVYTVKLKNTN
+242 IENGKVYTVKLKNSN
-257 TILFQSITYED
+257 TILFQSITYEG

-276 VKDYKPKSET
+276 VKDYKPKTET

-296 YINEYLYG
+296 YIKKYLYG
-304 EGGTPSKP
+304 EGGTATNP

-343 EIIGTDL
+343 EIVGKDL
-350 VLYDYNTYKNQQV
+350 VLYDYNNYKNQPV
-363 NFRNYVSTIA
+363 NFRNYVETIA

-378 QTYDGSDEDW
+378 QTYDGSNEDW
-388 VYSFP
+388 VYTFP
-393 SGNST
+393 SGNSA
-398 KITYTFNQRQ
+398 KIAYTFDQGQRN
-408 REKAQTPANAEDPSS
+408 NAKTKG
-423 ALLIGERG
+423 LLNESERG

-442 YFPGESFFGDPD
+442 YFPGESFFGDPN
-454 ATDQFAGKP
+454 AANQFAGKP
-463 YAEYQSIVIVPA
+463 YAEYQSIVIDPA

-485 IKLEA
+485 IKLES
-490 GFVFNFMSRNK
+490 GFGFKFMSRNK

-512 VYNEETGTQFFYEFD
+512 VYNEETGTQYFYEFN
-527 ADEINFSGAQSFVNA
+527 ADEINFNGAKSFVNA
-542 AGQTCYEDDFD
+542 AGQTCYENNFD
-553 FGVDISKLDPSLV
+553 FGVDVSKLDPSLV
-566 KTQVDSTGYKET
+566 KTQVDSSGHKET
-578 TYTVGFFK
+578 TYTVGFFQ
-586 NKELLDSVVNETRL
+586 NKELLNSVVDETRL
-600 TEQAGVQDFYKVV
+600 TEKAGVQDFYKVI

-621 TTVLNEKHINSSFF
+621 TTVLNEKHIKSSFF

-644 ESDPENTDYNFSLV
+644 ESDPEGTDYNFSLV
-658 LSNSLLYP
+658 LSDSVRRP
-666 GIY
+666 GIC

>member
-29 LLFAG
+29 FLFAG

-44 GSGGGGGESQRTFF
+44 GSGGGENQRTFF

-70 NSESGGYSGLLN
+70 NSAGGGHSGIQASQDKTN
-82 ENTDEMLKEIVSGLL
+82 DMLINLTVGLL

-103 ANNDKYKYSTYAPFY
+103 ANSDKYKYSTNAPFY
-118 DSIRMLVTND
+118 DSIRMLVTAPDGDINSIPPPP
-128 NGTATANLN
+128 AEVKKER
-137 DHWNWSFD
+137 HWNWTFENSMNRSNILD
-145 FATSNNTNQL
+145 FLMPNNESYSVWRDRLL
-155 NHIKPKDNIN
+155 NSSDNDEKI
-165 PKEQYNDWILRIT
+165 I
-178 GKNPSSKSYEKLD
+178 SSKYI
-191 LSTYT
+191 
-196 FPEYMGDILQI
+196 FPDYYSDILQI
-207 VLYQTMLGY
+207 ALYEIMLGY
-216 SELYRLEIT
+216 EPTKLTVTKEDIAYSNFQT
-225 FESVSTFTF
+225 SSTGSIIGYSGSLFTISYKEQVIYKSF
-234 KNGNKTTT
+234 SFFMDTEKTNHNLAVLVKYDNKLNG
-242 IENGKVYTVKLKNTN
+242 INT
-257 TILFQSITYED
+257 
-268 DGDYATDI
+268 
-276 VKDYKPKSET
+276 
-286 AADLKSYPYT
+286 
-296 YINEYLYG
+296 YLYG
-304 EGGTPSKP
+304 EGGTPSDP

-343 EIIGTDL
+343 EIIGKDL
-350 VLYDYNTYKNQQV
+350 VLHDYNEYKYKKNEPV
-363 NFRNYVSTIA
+363 NFRNYVETIA

-388 VYSFP
+388 VYTFP

-408 REKAQTPANAEDPSS
+408 RGNAKTKG
-423 ALLIGERG
+423 LLNESELG
-431 SFSAKPATYVK
+431 SFMAKPATYVK

-454 ATDQFAGKP
+454 ATNQFAGKP

-475 ISAETTKDGG
+475 ISAETRKDGG

-490 GFVFNFMSRNK
+490 GFVFNFMTQNK

-512 VYNEETGTQFFYEFD
+512 VYNEETGTQFFYEFA

-586 NKELLDSVVNETRL
+586 NKELLDSVVDETRL
-600 TEQAGVQDFYKVV
+600 TEQAGVQNFYKVV

-621 TTVLNEKHINSSFF
+621 TTVLNEKHIKSSFF

-644 ESDPENTDYNFSLV
+644 ETDPENTDYNFSLV

>member
-29 LLFAG
+29 FLFAG

-44 GSGGGGGESQRTFF
+44 GSGGGGSGGGENQRTFF

-70 NSESGGYSGLLN
+70 NSESGGNSGLSS
-82 ENTDEMLKEIVSGLL
+82 EETSKMLEQISIGLL
-97 KNYGSG
+97 ANYGSG
-103 ANNDKYKYSTYAPFY
+103 ANSDKYKYSTDDPFYDDPFYDDPFY

-128 NGTATANLN
+128 NGYAKEQPNLPN
-137 DHWNWSFD
+137 RWSWY
-145 FATSNNTNQL
+145 L
-155 NHIKPKDNIN
+155 NPNLQENKNIT
-165 PKEQYNDWILRIT
+165 PKENEKFSEWKDRIT
-178 GKNPSSKSYEKLD
+178 NKSGNESPDDYFTEKYNFNVFTD
-191 LSTYT
+191 A
-196 FPEYMGDILQI
+196 FQI
-207 VLYQTMLGY
+207 VLYEIMLGY
-216 SELYRLEIT
+216 EPTTL
-225 FESVSTFTF
+225 SVDS
-234 KNGNKTTT
+234 GNK
-242 IENGKVYTVKLKNTN
+242 I
-257 TILFQSITYED
+257 S
-268 DGDYATDI
+268 
-276 VKDYKPKSET
+276 
-286 AADLKSYPYT
+286 LKSNKGLIQDFKTHYYYVTIKSCKNNPGLVGLYLHKEQGEVYSNLTIGSENHTWYLEEYT
-296 YINEYLYG
+296 YNKPYIDGEIGLYKESLKQEYL
-304 EGGTPSKP
+304 S
-312 TGGLAKEYLE
+312 

-343 EIIGTDL
+343 EIIGKKL
-350 VLYDYNTYKNQQV
+350 VLDDYNNYKNQQV
-363 NFRNYVSTIA
+363 NFRNYVETIA

-378 QTYDGSDEDW
+378 QTYDGSKEDW

-398 KITYTFNQRQ
+398 KITYTFNQEQ
-408 REKAQTPANAEDPSS
+408 RKNAKAKG
-423 ALLIGERG
+423 LLNESELG
-431 SFSAKPATYVK
+431 SFMAKPATYVK

-475 ISAETTKDGG
+475 ISAETRKDGG

-490 GFVFNFMSRNK
+490 GFVFNFMTQNK

-512 VYNEETGTQFFYEFD
+512 VYNEETETQFFYEFA

-586 NKELLDSVVNETRL
+586 NKELLDSVVDETRL

-621 TTVLNEKHINSSFF
+621 TTVLNEKHIKSSFF

-644 ESDPENTDYNFSLV
+644 ETDPENTDYNFSLV

>member
-29 LLFAG
+29 FLFAG

-44 GSGGGGGESQRTFF
+44 GSGGSGGGENQRTFF
-58 ENYVSGIAAVYA
+58 ENFVSGIAAVYA
-70 NSESGGYSGLLN
+70 NSESGGDSGLES
-82 ENTDEMLKEIVSGLL
+82 ENTDLLITSIKDGLL
-97 KNYGSG
+97 SNYGSG
-103 ANNDKYKYSTYAPFY
+103 KGIDTYRYSPKAPFY
-118 DSIRMLVTND
+118 DSIRMLVTAP
-128 NGTATANLN
+128 NGDINSIAKVDDAR
-137 DHWNWSFD
+137 WNWFLD
-145 FATSNNTNQL
+145 PNMTGNKGLT
-155 NHIKPKDNIN
+155 PKDNETFIN
-165 PKEQYNDWILRIT
+165 WQKRMQNDPEGSYDDDEFID
-178 GKNPSSKSYEKLD
+178 SSKYNFEQFKNIFQIILYE
-191 LSTYT
+191 
-196 FPEYMGDILQI
+196 I
-207 VLYQTMLGY
+207 MLGY
-216 SELYRLEIT
+216 NETKIEVVAGNQLTGYDRGVKLTCKADYYYAKIVSCEKDQSLVGYYLFNFQKSGEASAE
-225 FESVSTFTF
+225 FNGVKYSVSFPEINQSEPDP
-234 KNGNKTTT
+234 K
-242 IENGKVYTVKLKNTN
+242 IQDYQASLK
-257 TILFQSITYED
+257 Q
-268 DGDYATDI
+268 
-276 VKDYKPKSET
+276 
-286 AADLKSYPYT
+286 
-296 YINEYLYG
+296 EYL
-304 EGGTPSKP
+304 S
-312 TGGLAKEYLE
+312 

-343 EIIGTDL
+343 EIIGKDL
-350 VLYDYNTYKNQQV
+350 VLYDYNRYRNQEV
-363 NFRNYVSTIA
+363 NFRNYVETIA

-388 VYSFP
+388 VYTFP

-398 KITYTFNQRQ
+398 KITYTFNQEQ
-408 REKAQTPANAEDPSS
+408 RRNAKTKG
-423 ALLIGERG
+423 LLNESELG
-431 SFSAKPATYVK
+431 SFMAKPATYVK

-454 ATDQFAGKP
+454 ATNQFAGKP

-475 ISAETTKDGG
+475 ISAETRKDGG

-490 GFVFNFMSRNK
+490 GFVFNFMTQNK

-512 VYNEETGTQFFYEFD
+512 VYNEETGTQFFYEFA

-566 KTQVDSTGYKET
+566 KTQVDLTGYKET

-586 NKELLDSVVNETRL
+586 NKELLDSVVDETRL

-621 TTVLNEKHINSSFF
+621 TTVLNEKHIKSSFF

-644 ESDPENTDYNFSLV
+644 ETDPENTDYNFSLI
-658 LSNSLLYP
+658 LSNSLFYP

>member
-29 LLFAG
+29 FLFAG

-44 GSGGGGGESQRTFF
+44 GSGGGGGGENQRTFF

-70 NSESGGYSGLLN
+70 NSENGGSSGLES
-82 ENTDEMLKEIVSGLL
+82 ENTDLLITNIKTGLL
-97 KNYGSG
+97 SNYGSG
-103 ANNDKYKYSTYAPFY
+103 ENSKYRYSDDYAPFY

-137 DHWNWSFD
+137 NHWNWTIDPFIQG
-145 FATSNNTNQL
+145 FYLNNIVPDGTL
-155 NHIKPKDNIN
+155 
-165 PKEQYNDWILRIT
+165 
-178 GKNPSSKSYEKLD
+178 SYEEWRSYVGDQDNNL
-191 LSTYT
+191 LYSS
-196 FPEYMGDILQI
+196 FPDFFSNILQI
-207 VLYQTMLGY
+207 ALYETMLGY
-216 SELYRLEIT
+216 EQ
-225 FESVSTFTF
+225 
-234 KNGNKTTT
+234 TTL
-242 IENGKVYTVKLKNTN
+242 KVTVDYNT
-257 TILFQSITYED
+257 TLPPF
-268 DGDYATDI
+268 
-276 VKDYKPKSET
+276 SET
-286 AADLKSYPYT
+286 TSPVMDTFYCVEIEKCSNKNLNGLRLYWHWQSNTTKLSDE
-296 YINEYLYG
+296 IIDDDKNEANKKLLTYLYG
-304 EGGTPSKP
+304 EGGTQSNP

-322 KSRYVG
+322 KSRYIG

-343 EIIGTDL
+343 EIIGKEL
-350 VLYDYNTYKNQQV
+350 VLLDYNQYRNEQV

-398 KITYTFNQRQ
+398 KITYTFNQEQ
-408 REKAQTPANAEDPSS
+408 RGNAKITG
-423 ALLIGERG
+423 LLNESERG

-512 VYNEETGTQFFYEFD
+512 VYNEETGTQFFYEFA

-600 TEQAGVQDFYKVV
+600 TDQAGVQNFYKVV

-644 ESDPENTDYNFSLV
+644 ETDPENTDYNFSLV

>member
-29 LLFAG
+29 FLFAG

-44 GSGGGGGESQRTFF
+44 SGSGGGGGENQRTFF

-70 NSESGGYSGLLN
+70 NSEGGGYSGIQASQDK
-82 ENTDEMLKEIVSGLL
+82 TSDMLGKINDGLIF
-97 KNYGSG
+97 NYGSG
-103 ANNDKYKYSTYAPFY
+103 NDDTYRYSTNAPFY
-118 DSIRMLVTND
+118 DSIRMLVTAP
-128 NGTATANLN
+128 NGNITSRPAKL
-137 DHWNWSFD
+137 DKERHWNWNFQSSMLSYNILNYLMPTND
-145 FATSNNTNQL
+145 ESYSDWVNRLLTS
-155 NHIKPKDNIN
+155 PDNDEKIN
-165 PKEQYNDWILRIT
+165 
-178 GKNPSSKSYEKLD
+178 SSEYI
-191 LSTYT
+191 
-196 FPEYMGDILQI
+196 FPEYYSDMLQI
-207 VLYQTMLGY
+207 ALYEIMLGY
-216 SELYRLEIT
+216 SPTTLLVKKEDNVENQYGDIIRKAQIFQVEINYSSCNEIKKIILYKSILNSNTLIVTEEI
-225 FESVSTFTF
+225 
-234 KNGNKTTT
+234 N
-242 IENGKVYTVKLKNTN
+242 Y
-257 TILFQSITYED
+257 
-268 DGDYATDI
+268 
-276 VKDYKPKSET
+276 KSELENYVT
-286 AADLKSYPYT
+286 LHNYLDQLKQ
-296 YINEYLYG
+296 
-304 EGGTPSKP
+304 
-312 TGGLAKEYLE
+312 EYLE

-343 EIIGTDL
+343 EIIGKEL
-350 VLYDYNTYKNQQV
+350 VLLDYNQYRNQPV
-363 NFRNYVSTIA
+363 NFRNYVETIA

-378 QTYDGSDEDW
+378 QTYDGSNEDW
-388 VYSFP
+388 VYTFP

-398 KITYTFNQRQ
+398 KITYTFNQEQ
-408 REKAQTPANAEDPSS
+408 RGKAQTPANAEDPSS

-586 NKELLDSVVNETRL
+586 NKELLDSVVDETRL
-600 TEQAGVQDFYKVV
+600 TEQAGVQNFYKVV

-621 TTVLNEKHINSSFF
+621 TTVLNEKHIKSSFF

>member
-1 MKKNVKKLNKKLKAI
+1 M
-16 LCLCLALLFSFSA
+16 FSLSA
-29 LLFAG
+29 FLFAG

-44 GSGGGGGESQRTFF
+44 GGGSGGGENQRTFF

-70 NSESGGYSGLLN
+70 NSENGGNSGLQTSQDKTSN
-82 ENTDEMLKEIVSGLL
+82 MLGNIKDGLIF
-97 KNYGSG
+97 NYGSG
-103 ANNDKYKYSTYAPFY
+103 KGDIYRYSTNAPFY
-118 DSIRMLVTND
+118 DSIRMLVTAPGED
-128 NGTATANLN
+128 DSKPANVDKN
-137 DHWNWSFD
+137 ENKEIIHHWNWNFQSNMLSFNILNYLMPNND
-145 FATSNNTNQL
+145 ESYSNWKNRVAPND
-155 NHIKPKDNIN
+155 KEPKSNKIN
-165 PKEQYNDWILRIT
+165 
-178 GKNPSSKSYEKLD
+178 SSKYI
-191 LSTYT
+191 
-196 FPEYMGDILQI
+196 FPEYYSDMLQI
-207 VLYQTMLGY
+207 VLYEIMLGY
-216 SELYRLEIT
+216 SPTTLLVEKKDE
-225 FESVSTFTF
+225 ENV
-234 KNGNKTTT
+234 KNQYGD
-242 IENGKVYTVKLKNTN
+242 IIARAQIFQVKLKSSSHLKLEDLILYKSIFNKNTY
-257 TILFQSITYED
+257 TVTEEITYDRDLEN
-268 DGDYATDI
+268 YVTI
-276 VKDYKPKSET
+276 HNYLK
-286 AADLKSYPYT
+286 DLKQ
-296 YINEYLYG
+296 EYL
-304 EGGTPSKP
+304 S
-312 TGGLAKEYLE
+312 

-343 EIIGTDL
+343 EIIGTNL
-350 VLYDYNTYKNQQV
+350 VLHDYNTYKNKEV

-373 YLVYS
+373 YLIYS
-378 QTYDGSDEDW
+378 QTYDGSNEDW
-388 VYSFP
+388 VYNFP
-393 SGNST
+393 SGNEV
-398 KITYTFNQRQ
+398 KISYTFNQDQ
-408 REKAQTPANAEDPSS
+408 RKNAKDKG
-423 ALLIGERG
+423 LLNKIDERG
-431 SFSAKPATYVK
+431 AFMAKPATYVK

-475 ISAETTKDGG
+475 ISAETRKDGG

-490 GFVFNFMSRNK
+490 GFVFNFMTQNK

-512 VYNEETGTQFFYEFD
+512 VYNEETGTQFFYEFA

-586 NKELLDSVVNETRL
+586 NKELLDSVVDETRL
-600 TEQAGVQDFYKVV
+600 TEQAGVQNFYKVV

-621 TTVLNEKHINSSFF
+621 TTVLNEKHIKSSFF

-644 ESDPENTDYNFSLV
+644 ETDPENTDYNFSLV

>member
-1 MKKNVKKLNKKLKAI
+1 MKKNVMKLNKNLKAI

-29 LLFAG
+29 VFFAG
-34 CDKDIGDIGG
+34 CDKIKGNTGG
-44 GSGGGGGESQRTFF
+44 GSGGSGGGEIQRTFF
-58 ENYVSGIAAVYA
+58 ENYVSGFAAVYA
-70 NSESGGYSGLLN
+70 NSENGDYSGIQASQDK
-82 ENTDEMLKEIVSGLL
+82 TSDMLGRIKDGLIF
-97 KNYGSG
+97 NYGSG
-103 ANNDKYKYSTYAPFY
+103 NDDTYRYSDYAPFY
-118 DSIRMLVTND
+118 DNIRMLVTND

-137 DHWNWSFD
+137 NHWNWSFD

-178 GKNPSSKSYEKLD
+178 GQNSSSIGYGKLN
-191 LSTYT
+191 LGTYT
-196 FPEYMGDILQI
+196 FPEYMRDILQI

-216 SELYRLEIT
+216 PELYRLEIT
-225 FESVSTFTF
+225 VESVSTFTF

-268 DGDYATDI
+268 DSDYATDI
-276 VKDYKPKSET
+276 VKVYKPKSET

-296 YINEYLYG
+296 YIKKYLYG
-304 EGGTPSKP
+304 EGGTATNP
-312 TGGLAKEYLE
+312 TGGLAKEYLS

-343 EIIGTDL
+343 EIVGKDL
-350 VLYDYNTYKNQQV
+350 VLYDYNNYKNQPV
-363 NFRNYVSTIA
+363 NFRNYVETIA

-378 QTYDGSDEDW
+378 QTYDGSNEDW
-388 VYSFP
+388 VYTFP

-398 KITYTFNQRQ
+398 KITYTFDQGQRN
-408 REKAQTPANAEDPSS
+408 NAKTKG
-423 ALLIGERG
+423 LLNESERG

-442 YFPGESFFGDPD
+442 YFSGESFFGDPN
-454 ATDQFAGKP
+454 ATNQFAGKP
-463 YAEYQSIVIVPA
+463 YAEYQSIVIDPA

-490 GFVFNFMSRNK
+490 GFGFKFMSRNK

-512 VYNEETGTQFFYEFD
+512 VYNEETGTQYFYEFN
-527 ADEINFSGAQSFVNA
+527 ADEINFNGAKSFVNA
-542 AGQTCYEDDFD
+542 AGQTCYENNFD
-553 FGVDISKLDPSLV
+553 FGVDVSKLDPSLV
-566 KTQVDSTGYKET
+566 KTQVDSSGHKET
-578 TYTVGFFK
+578 TYTVGFFQ
-586 NKELLDSVVNETRL
+586 NKELLNSIVDETRL
-600 TEQAGVQDFYKVV
+600 TEKAGVQDFYKVV

-621 TTVLNEKHINSSFF
+621 TTVLNEKHIKSSFF

-644 ESDPENTDYNFSLV
+644 ETDPEGTDYNFSLV
-658 LSNSLLYP
+658 LSDSVRRP
-666 GIY
+666 GIC

>member
-29 LLFAG
+29 FLFAG

-44 GSGGGGGESQRTFF
+44 GSGGGENQRTFF

-70 NSESGGYSGLLN
+70 NSESGGDSGLGS
-82 ENTDEMLKEIVSGLL
+82 ENTKLLLTNIEEGLL
-97 KNYGSG
+97 SNYGSG
-103 ANNDKYKYSTYAPFY
+103 ENISKYQYPAKAPFY

-128 NGTATANLN
+128 NGYAKEQTNLPN
-137 DHWNWSFD
+137 RWSWY
-145 FATSNNTNQL
+145 L
-155 NHIKPKDNIN
+155 NPNLQGNKNIT
-165 PKEQYNDWILRIT
+165 PKENETFSEWKDRIT
-178 GKNPSSKSYEKLD
+178 NKSGNERPNDCFNENYN
-191 LSTYT
+191 
-196 FPEYMGDILQI
+196 FDIFTDAFQI
-207 VLYQTMLGY
+207 VLYEIMLGY
-216 SELYRLEIT
+216 EP
-225 FESVSTFTF
+225 
-234 KNGNKTTT
+234 TT
-242 IENGKVYTVKLKNTN
+242 L
-257 TILFQSITYED
+257 SID
-268 DGDYATDI
+268 SGSKI
-276 VKDYKPKSET
+276 S
-286 AADLKSYPYT
+286 LKSNKGLIQEFNTPYYYVTIKSCKNNPSLIGLYLHKEQGNVSSNLTIGDENHTWYLEEYT
-296 YINEYLYG
+296 YDNPYIDEEIGLYKESLKQEYL
-304 EGGTPSKP
+304 S
-312 TGGLAKEYLE
+312 

-343 EIIGTDL
+343 EIIGKDL
-350 VLYDYNTYKNQQV
+350 VLLDYNQYRNQLV
-363 NFRNYVSTIA
+363 NFRNYVETIA

-408 REKAQTPANAEDPSS
+408 RENAKTKG
-423 ALLIGERG
+423 LLNESELG
-431 SFSAKPATYVK
+431 SFMAKPATYVK

-454 ATDQFAGKP
+454 ATNQFAGKP

-475 ISAETTKDGG
+475 ISAETKKDGG

-490 GFVFNFMSRNK
+490 GFVFNFMTQNK

-512 VYNEETGTQFFYEFD
+512 VYNEETETQFFYEFA

-621 TTVLNEKHINSSFF
+621 TTVLNEKHIKSSFF
-635 EIVFDIVKS
+635 EIVFDIVKR
-644 ESDPENTDYNFSLV
+644 ETDPENTDYNFSLV

>member
-29 LLFAG
+29 FLFAG

-44 GSGGGGGESQRTFF
+44 GSGGSGGGENQRTFF

-70 NSESGGYSGLLN
+70 NSESGGNSGLES
-82 ENTDEMLKEIVSGLL
+82 ENTDLLITSIEDGLL
-97 KNYGSG
+97 SNYGSG
-103 ANNDKYKYSTYAPFY
+103 KDIDTYRYSTYAPFYAPPFY
-118 DSIRMLVTND
+118 DSIRMLVTAE
-128 NGTATANLN
+128 NGNENSTALADTEI
-137 DHWNWSFD
+137 HWNWNLQENMGSFNILKYVKPSEIS
-145 FATSNNTNQL
+145 FAEWVKEIL
-155 NHIKPKDNIN
+155 NP
-165 PKEQYNDWILRIT
+165 T
-178 GKNPSSKSYEKLD
+178 GAFNPSKY
-191 LSTYT
+191 TYPLYYT
-196 FPEYMGDILQI
+196 DVFHI
-207 VLYQTMLGY
+207 VLYEIMLGY
-216 SELYRLEIT
+216 SP
-225 FESVSTFTF
+225 
-234 KNGNKTTT
+234 TTLLVKKEDKDNV
-242 IENGKVYTVKLKNTN
+242 ENQYGDIIKSAQIFQVKLKSSSRQGLKDLILYKSILNKNTDYV
-257 TILFQSITYED
+257 IEEIKYESNLD
-268 DGDYATDI
+268 NFVAIHNYLG
-276 VKDYKPKSET
+276 
-286 AADLKSYPYT
+286 DLKQ
-296 YINEYLYG
+296 EYL
-304 EGGTPSKP
+304 S
-312 TGGLAKEYLE
+312 

-343 EIIGTDL
+343 EIIGKKL
-350 VLYDYNTYKNQQV
+350 VLLDYNQYRNEPV
-363 NFRNYVSTIA
+363 NFRNYVETIA

-388 VYSFP
+388 VYDFP

-398 KITYTFNQRQ
+398 KITYTFNQEQ
-408 REKAQTPANAEDPSS
+408 RNNAKRKG
-423 ALLIGERG
+423 LLNESELG
-431 SFSAKPATYVK
+431 SFMAKPATYVK

-454 ATDQFAGKP
+454 ATNQFAGKP

-475 ISAETTKDGG
+475 ISAETRKDGG

-490 GFVFNFMSRNK
+490 GFVFNFMTQNK

-600 TEQAGVQDFYKVV
+600 TEQEGVQNFYKVV

-644 ESDPENTDYNFSLV
+644 ETDPENTDYNFSLV

>member
-29 LLFAG
+29 FLFAG

-44 GSGGGGGESQRTFF
+44 GSGSGGSGGGENQRTFF
-58 ENYVSGIAAVYA
+58 ENFVSGIAAVYA
-70 NSESGGYSGLLN
+70 NSESGGNSGLES
-82 ENTDEMLKEIVSGLL
+82 ENTKLLLTNIETGLL
-97 KNYGSG
+97 SNYGSG
-103 ANNDKYKYSTYAPFY
+103 ENSKYRYSDDYAPFY

-137 DHWNWSFD
+137 DHWNWTIDPFIQG
-145 FATSNNTNQL
+145 FYLNNIVPDGTL
-155 NHIKPKDNIN
+155 
-165 PKEQYNDWILRIT
+165 
-178 GKNPSSKSYEKLD
+178 SYEEWRSYVGDQDNNL
-191 LSTYT
+191 LYSS
-196 FPEYMGDILQI
+196 FPDYFSNILQI
-207 VLYQTMLGY
+207 ALYETMLGY
-216 SELYRLEIT
+216 EQTTLKVTVNYDCRPPSDSSLAPLSLSGTLYSVEILRSSNTELNELKLYWHWQ
-225 FESVSTFTF
+225 
-234 KNGNKTTT
+234 
-242 IENGKVYTVKLKNTN
+242 ENGGEALDKIKPSKAENANNKLLT
-257 TILFQSITYED
+257 
-268 DGDYATDI
+268 
-276 VKDYKPKSET
+276 
-286 AADLKSYPYT
+286 
-296 YINEYLYG
+296 YLYG
-304 EGGTPSKP
+304 EGGTQSDP
-312 TGGLAKEYLE
+312 TGGLAKEYLS

-343 EIIGTDL
+343 EIIGKEL
-350 VLYDYNTYKNQQV
+350 VLDDYNNYKNEPV
-363 NFRNYVSTIA
+363 NFRNYVETIA

-388 VYSFP
+388 VYTFP

-398 KITYTFNQRQ
+398 KITYTFNQEQ
-408 REKAQTPANAEDPSS
+408 RIKAQTRADAEDPSS

-475 ISAETTKDGG
+475 ISAETKKDGG

-490 GFVFNFMSRNK
+490 GFVFNFMTQNK

-512 VYNEETGTQFFYEFD
+512 VYNEETGTQFFYEFA

-586 NKELLDSVVNETRL
+586 NKELLDSVVDETRL
-600 TEQAGVQDFYKVV
+600 TEQEGVQNFYKVV

-621 TTVLNEKHINSSFF
+621 TTVLNEKHIKSSFF

-644 ESDPENTDYNFSLV
+644 ETDPENTDYNFSLV

>member
-16 LCLCLALLFSFSA
+16 LCLCLALLFSLSA
-29 LLFAG
+29 FLFAG

-44 GSGGGGGESQRTFF
+44 GSGGGGENQRTFF

-70 NSESGGYSGLLN
+70 NSESGGDSGLES
-82 ENTDEMLKEIVSGLL
+82 ENTKLL
-97 KNYGSG
+97 LTNIEEALLLNYGSG
-103 ANNDKYKYSTYAPFY
+103 ANSDKYKYSTNAPFY

-128 NGTATANLN
+128 NGYAKEQTNLPN
-137 DHWNWSFD
+137 RWSWY
-145 FATSNNTNQL
+145 L
-155 NHIKPKDNIN
+155 NPNLQGNKNIT
-165 PKEQYNDWILRIT
+165 PKENETFSEWKDRIT
-178 GKNPSSKSYEKLD
+178 NKSGNERPNDCFNENYN
-191 LSTYT
+191 
-196 FPEYMGDILQI
+196 FDIFTDAFQI
-207 VLYQTMLGY
+207 VLYEIMLGY
-216 SELYRLEIT
+216 EP
-225 FESVSTFTF
+225 
-234 KNGNKTTT
+234 TT
-242 IENGKVYTVKLKNTN
+242 L
-257 TILFQSITYED
+257 SID
-268 DGDYATDI
+268 SGSKI
-276 VKDYKPKSET
+276 S
-286 AADLKSYPYT
+286 LKSNKGLTQEFNTPYYYVTIKSCKNNPSLIGLYLHKEQGNVSSNLTIGDENHIWYLEEYT
-296 YINEYLYG
+296 YDNPYIDEEIGLYKESLKQEYL
-304 EGGTPSKP
+304 S
-312 TGGLAKEYLE
+312 

-343 EIIGTDL
+343 EIIGKEL
-350 VLYDYNTYKNQQV
+350 VLDDYNNYKNEPV
-363 NFRNYVSTIA
+363 NFRNYVETIA

-398 KITYTFNQRQ
+398 KITYTFDQEQRG
-408 REKAQTPANAEDPSS
+408 NAKTKG
-423 ALLIGERG
+423 LLNESELG
-431 SFSAKPATYVK
+431 SFMAKPATYVK

-475 ISAETTKDGG
+475 ISAETKKDGG

-490 GFVFNFMSRNK
+490 GFVFNFMTQNK

-512 VYNEETGTQFFYEFD
+512 VYNEETGTQFFYEFA

-586 NKELLDSVVNETRL
+586 NKELLDSVVDETRL

-621 TTVLNEKHINSSFF
+621 TTVLNEKHIKSSFF

-644 ESDPENTDYNFSLV
+644 ETDPENTDYNFSLV

>member
-29 LLFAG
+29 FLFAG

-44 GSGGGGGESQRTFF
+44 GSGSGGSGGGENQRTFF
-58 ENYVSGIAAVYA
+58 ENFVSGIAAVYA
-70 NSESGGYSGLLN
+70 NSESGGNSGLES
-82 ENTDEMLKEIVSGLL
+82 ENTKLLLTNIETGLL
-97 KNYGSG
+97 SNYGSG
-103 ANNDKYKYSTYAPFY
+103 ENSKYRYSDDYAPFY

-137 DHWNWSFD
+137 DHWNWTIDPFIQG
-145 FATSNNTNQL
+145 FYLNNIVPDGTL
-155 NHIKPKDNIN
+155 
-165 PKEQYNDWILRIT
+165 
-178 GKNPSSKSYEKLD
+178 SYEEWRSYVGDQDNNL
-191 LSTYT
+191 LYSS
-196 FPEYMGDILQI
+196 FPDYFSNILQI
-207 VLYQTMLGY
+207 ALYETMLGY
-216 SELYRLEIT
+216 EQTTLKVTVDYDCRPPAYSPLAPLSLSGTLYSVEILRSSNTELNELKLYWHWQ
-225 FESVSTFTF
+225 
-234 KNGNKTTT
+234 
-242 IENGKVYTVKLKNTN
+242 ENGGEALDKIKPSKAENANNKLLT
-257 TILFQSITYED
+257 
-268 DGDYATDI
+268 
-276 VKDYKPKSET
+276 
-286 AADLKSYPYT
+286 
-296 YINEYLYG
+296 YLYG
-304 EGGTPSKP
+304 EGGTQSNP
-312 TGGLAKEYLE
+312 TGGLAKEYLS
-322 KSRYVG
+322 KSRYIG

-343 EIIGTDL
+343 EIIGKEL
-350 VLYDYNTYKNQQV
+350 VLRDYNNYKNEPV

-373 YLVYS
+373 YLIYS
-378 QTYDGSDEDW
+378 QTYDGSNEDW
-388 VYSFP
+388 VYTFP

-398 KITYTFNQRQ
+398 KITYTFNQEQ
-408 REKAQTPANAEDPSS
+408 RGNAKTKG
-423 ALLIGERG
+423 LLNESELG
-431 SFSAKPATYVK
+431 SFMAKPATYVK

-475 ISAETTKDGG
+475 ISAETKKDGG

-490 GFVFNFMSRNK
+490 GFVFNFMTQNK

-512 VYNEETGTQFFYEFD
+512 VYNEETGTQFFYEFA

-600 TEQAGVQDFYKVV
+600 TEQAGVQNFYKVV

-621 TTVLNEKHINSSFF
+621 TTVLNEKHIKSSFF

-644 ESDPENTDYNFSLV
+644 ETDPENTDYNFSLV

>member
-1 MKKNVKKLNKKLKAI
+1 M
-16 LCLCLALLFSFSA
+16 LFCFHFRRFF
-29 LLFAG
+29 FAG
-34 CDKDIGDIGG
+34 CDKNKGNTGG
-44 GSGGGGGESQRTFF
+44 GSGGSGGGEIQRTVF
-58 ENYVSGIAAVYA
+58 ENYVSGFAAVYA
-70 NSESGGYSGLLN
+70 NSENGDYSGIQASQDK
-82 ENTDEMLKEIVSGLL
+82 TSDMLGKIKDGLIF
-97 KNYGSG
+97 NYGSG
-103 ANNDKYKYSTYAPFY
+103 NDDTYRYSVNAPFY

-137 DHWNWSFD
+137 KHWNWSFD
-145 FATSNNTNQL
+145 FATSNHTNQL

-165 PKEQYNDWILRIT
+165 PKEQYNDWLLRIT
-178 GKNPSSKSYEKLD
+178 GQNSSSKSYEKLD

-196 FPEYMGDILQI
+196 LPEYMSDILQI
-207 VLYQTMLGY
+207 VLYQTMIGY
-216 SELYRLEIT
+216 SELYKLEIT

-276 VKDYKPKSET
+276 VKYYKPKAESV
-286 AADLKSYPYT
+286 ANLKSYPYT
-296 YINEYLYG
+296 YIKEYLYG
-304 EGGTPSKP
+304 EGGTKDNP

-343 EIIGTDL
+343 EIVGKDL
-350 VLYDYNTYKNQQV
+350 VLYDYDNYKNQPV
-363 NFRNYVSTIA
+363 NFRNYVETIA

-378 QTYDGSDEDW
+378 QTYDGSNEDW
-388 VYSFP
+388 VYTFP
-393 SGNST
+393 SGNSA
-398 KITYTFNQRQ
+398 KITYTFDQGQRN
-408 REKAQTPANAEDPSS
+408 NAKTKG
-423 ALLIGERG
+423 LLNESERG

-442 YFPGESFFGDPD
+442 YFPGESFFGDPNS
-454 ATDQFAGKP
+454 TNQFAGKP
-463 YAEYQSIVIVPA
+463 YAEYQSIVIDPA

-490 GFVFNFMSRNK
+490 GFGFKFMSRNK

-506 PKVRYC
+506 PKIRYC
-512 VYNEETGTQFFYEFD
+512 VYNEETGTQYFYEFD
-527 ADEINFSGAQSFVNA
+527 ADEINFNGAKSFVNA
-542 AGQTCYEDDFD
+542 AGQTCYENNFD
-553 FGVDISKLDPSLV
+553 FGVDVSKLDPSLV
-566 KTQVDSTGYKET
+566 KTQVDSSGHKET
-578 TYTVGFFK
+578 TYTVGFFQ
-586 NKELLDSVVNETRL
+586 NKELLNSVVAETRL
-600 TEQAGVQDFYKVV
+600 TEKAGVQDFYKVV

-621 TTVLNEKHINSSFF
+621 TTVLNEKHIKSSFF

-644 ESDPENTDYNFSLV
+644 ETDPEGTDYNFSLV
-658 LSNSLLYP
+658 LSDSLRRP

>member
-29 LLFAG
+29 FLFAG

-44 GSGGGGGESQRTFF
+44 ESGSGGGENQRTFF

-103 ANNDKYKYSTYAPFY
+103 ANSDKYKYSTNAPFY
-118 DSIRMLVTND
+118 DSIRMLVTAPDGNITSRPAEV
-128 NGTATANLN
+128 NKER
-137 DHWNWSFD
+137 HWNWNFQSNMLSYNILNYLMPTND
-145 FATSNNTNQL
+145 ESYSDWVNRLLTS
-155 NHIKPKDNIN
+155 PDNDEKIN
-165 PKEQYNDWILRIT
+165 
-178 GKNPSSKSYEKLD
+178 SSEYI
-191 LSTYT
+191 
-196 FPEYMGDILQI
+196 FPEYYSDMLQI
-207 VLYQTMLGY
+207 ALYEIMLGY
-216 SELYRLEIT
+216 SPTTLLVKKEDKENVENQYGDIIRKAQIFQVEINYSSCNEIKKIILYKSILNSNTLIVTEEI
-225 FESVSTFTF
+225 
-234 KNGNKTTT
+234 N
-242 IENGKVYTVKLKNTN
+242 Y
-257 TILFQSITYED
+257 
-268 DGDYATDI
+268 
-276 VKDYKPKSET
+276 KSELENYVT
-286 AADLKSYPYT
+286 LHNYLDQLKQ
-296 YINEYLYG
+296 EYL
-304 EGGTPSKP
+304 S
-312 TGGLAKEYLE
+312 

-343 EIIGTDL
+343 EIIGKDL
-350 VLYDYNTYKNQQV
+350 VLLDYNQYRNKLV

-388 VYSFP
+388 VYDFP

-398 KITYTFNQRQ
+398 KITYTFNQEQ
-408 REKAQTPANAEDPSS
+408 RGNAKTKG
-423 ALLIGERG
+423 LLNESERG

-475 ISAETTKDGG
+475 ISAETKKDGG

-490 GFVFNFMSRNK
+490 GFVFNFMTQNK

-512 VYNEETGTQFFYEFD
+512 VYNEETGTQFFYEFA

-553 FGVDISKLDPSLV
+553 FGVDVSKLDPSLV

-586 NKELLDSVVNETRL
+586 NKELLDSVVDETRL
-600 TEQAGVQDFYKVV
+600 TEQAGVQNFYKVV

-621 TTVLNEKHINSSFF
+621 TTVLNEKHIKSSFF

-644 ESDPENTDYNFSLV
+644 ETDPENTDYNFSLV